1 MMIQIRQAALDD
13 VGDIARLEQKCFKA
27 SWSEELIKKEIM
39 SNSSFAVV
47 AMDGDS
53 LCGYAMFMLL
63 YDEIHITK
71 IAVDEFH
78 RRLGIGN
85 LLINALLKTA
95 YKNNYFDIT
104 LEVRVSNKAAIS
116 LYEKKGF
123 ESVGVRK
130 HYYTDNNEDALIMWL
145 HMKEGNSNE

>member
-1 MMIQIRQAALDD
+1 MMIQIRQATLDD
-13 VGDIARLEQKCFKA
+13 VGDIAKLEQKSFKA

-47 AMDGDS
+47 AMDGDTI
-53 LCGYAMFMLL
+53 CGYAMFMLL

-71 IAVDEFH
+71 IAVDELH

-104 LEVRVSNKAAIS
+104 LEVRVSNKAAVS
-116 LYEKKGF
+116 LYEKNGF